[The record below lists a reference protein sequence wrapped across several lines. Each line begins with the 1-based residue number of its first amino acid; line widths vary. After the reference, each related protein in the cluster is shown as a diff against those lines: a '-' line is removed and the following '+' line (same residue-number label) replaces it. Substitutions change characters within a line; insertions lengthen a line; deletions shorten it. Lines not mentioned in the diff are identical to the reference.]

1 MMYDDVSSQLPEG
14 YKLPEGLNPAG
25 LSFGM
30 PKMMPNILPKG
41 LNPTGFSVSN
51 HMGEELL
58 AGIMSGT
65 ENIPLYTHVLFKID
79 ECYKIIINRKDVI
92 DMHKIVYGDNISYE
106 YINIDPLMNSFK
118 ITDEYG
124 FFVNDNYDIDM
135 IKKTIDD
142 CYKQVVQFKKVFTLV
157 KEAESMPFT
166 NFSVLNPAGS
176 VEPTDVKYHM
186 RKPKFSHLRDNDLIY
201 KADDLNEYKDNPF
214 KKTSK
219 KVYGNVNN
227 KSKLHFMTIKKEVRN
242 NTLICF
248 NKYFYN
254 VVLLSEKDIS
264 ESDLSRVFPEL
275 KLIQSLLIENDT
287 IKNDIVDRIMHM
299 TEIDIINENINNVM
313 NNYSDTKKWPDK
325 PTFDS
330 IKTYIQSVY
339 KITSYVE
346 DKIQFSMILDRV
358 CKEMHYY
365 VDEKRAIANKI
376 LPLVLK
382 DLGLNKKRYAQGV
395 FWYGLVEE
403 KAIAPSKL
411 KPVKNFEIR
420 IKEDGTE
427 EYITE
432 FNLKVESINEMDCIS
447 QMQKYMDE
455 RNAFTNGL
463 TPESYIYT
471 STTITE
477 DDDPA
482 DDLNLCHI
490 SLPKPSPR
498 FGFGMV

>member
-1 MMYDDVSSQLPEG
+1 MYSDVMMYDDVASQLPEGFNPTGFNPEG
-14 YKLPEGLNPAG
+14 YKLP
-25 LSFGM
+25 
-30 PKMMPNILPKG
+30 
-41 LNPTGFSVSN
+41 N
-51 HMGEELL
+51 HMGEGIL
-58 AGIMSGT
+58 AGAMLGNDNT
-65 ENIPLYTHVLFKID
+65 QLYTHVLFKID

-92 DMHKIVYGDNISYE
+92 DMHKIVYGDNISYD
-106 YINIDPLMNSFK
+106 YVNLDPLMNSFK

-135 IKKTIDD
+135 IRKTIDD
-142 CYKQVVQFKKVFTLV
+142 CYKQVVQFKKVFSQVEDNRVHLN
-157 KEAESMPFT
+157 
-166 NFSVLNPAGS
+166 NFDALKL
-176 VEPTDVKYHM
+176 EPTDVKYHM

-214 KKTSK
+214 RKPGK

-227 KSKLHFMTIKKEVRN
+227 KSKLHFKTIKKEVRN

-264 ESDLSRVFPEL
+264 EADLYDVFPEL
-275 KLIQSLLIENDT
+275 KLVQSLFIENDT
-287 IKNDIVDRIMHM
+287 IKNDIVERIMHM

-313 NNYSDTKKWPDK
+313 NNYSDTKKWPEK

-346 DKIQFSMILDRV
+346 DKIQFSIILDRV

-395 FWYGLVEE
+395 FWYGLIEE

-411 KPVKNFEIR
+411 KPVKNFDIR
-420 IKEDGTE
+420 IKKDGTE
-427 EYITE
+427 EYTTE
-432 FNLKVESINEMDCIS
+432 FNLKVDRINEMDCIS
-447 QMQKYMDE
+447 QMEKYMNDRKAFNDE
-455 RNAFTNGL
+455 L

-471 STTITE
+471 SATMVE
-477 DDDPA
+477 SDDPA
-482 DDLNLCHI
+482 DDLNLCRI
-490 SLPKPSPR
+490 TLPRPPPC
-498 FGFGMV
+498 FGMQFIGPK